1 MIVDHPRLDQEVDM
15 LDVSGG
21 ELGGVEGRRRRK
33 DASSSEATVLLVAAV
48 LLLALVL

>member
-1 MIVDHPRLDQEVDM
+1 MTVDHPRLDLEVAM

-21 ELGGVEGRRRRK
+21 ELGGVEARGRRK
-33 DASSSEATVLLVAAV
+33 DASSSEAAVLLVAAV